1 MNWTYNI
8 TIKKYFTTKS
18 DKNIISDLSQ
28 RLIDQITLIQNK
40 LYLLRDDDKDYMYF
54 ELMEIIEKFESVRDL
69 CNGTIPE
76 MKFDSFGYNENYEQ
90 LFNEYLT
97 ELYDLA
103 DNIVHNKNNV
113 PNKFIWI
120 N

>member
-18 DKNIISDLSQ
+18 DKNIISNLSQ
-28 RLIDQITLIQNK
+28 RLIDQLTLIQNK

-69 CNGTIPE
+69 CNETISE
-76 MKFDSFGYNENYEQ
+76 MESDSIGFDDDYEN
-90 LFNEYLT
+90 LFNYHLT

-103 DNIVHNKNNV
+103 DNIVYNKNNV

-120 N
+120 K